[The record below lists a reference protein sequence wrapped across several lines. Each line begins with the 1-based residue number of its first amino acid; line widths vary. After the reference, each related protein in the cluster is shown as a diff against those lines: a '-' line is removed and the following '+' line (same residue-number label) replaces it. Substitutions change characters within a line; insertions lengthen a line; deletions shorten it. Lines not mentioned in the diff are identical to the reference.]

1 MVIRRKKRTIFL
13 DVPPDTVVEKVKK
26 MVEGII
32 KVGVDDFVL
41 VLQESN
47 KVFQIY
53 LFSIMNKNRLHCSKQ
68 RIYTL
73 LLHNYILVHFL
84 INMFRPHMKF
94 LFKSQLIFNS
104 SVSYTYYFF
113 LTIITNLLEY

>member
-1 MVIRRKKRTIFL
+1 MPSTENFFMVIRRKKRTIFL

-47 KVFQIY
+47 KI
-53 LFSIMNKNRLHCSKQ
+53 LDDLLSIEDCGLNHVNATAQNPATVRLVYKEGDVLEQADIQEYS
-68 RIYTL
+68 TPPDL
-73 LLHNYILVHFL
+73 
-84 INMFRPHMKF
+84 PDAMKP
-94 LFKSQLIFNS
+94 LQGGE
-104 SVSYTYYFF
+104 V
-113 LTIITNLLEY
+113 EQQ

>member
-68 RIYTL
+68 RI
-73 LLHNYILVHFL
+73 
-84 INMFRPHMKF
+84 
-94 LFKSQLIFNS
+94 
-104 SVSYTYYFF
+104 
-113 LTIITNLLEY
+113 